1 MDEDKEGFRKGGF
14 RTRGMRNRRD
24 VGQEGCRKSGML
36 DTEWTVGMPDLG
48 MPERKDARKKGY
60 GKGGV
65 QERRDMGKV
74 GFKR

>member
-1 MDEDKEGFRKGGF
+1 MLD
-14 RTRGMRNRRD
+14 RRD
-24 VGQEGCRKSGML
+24 AGKVGC
-36 DTEWTVGMPDLG
+36 WTVGMPDLGMSDLG

-60 GKGGV
+60 GNGGV

>member
-1 MDEDKEGFRKGGF
+1 MLD
-14 RTRGMRNRRD
+14 RRD
-24 VGQEGCRKSGML
+24 AGKVGC
-36 DTEWTVGMPDLG
+36 WTVGMPDLG

>member
-36 DTEWTVGMPDLG
+36 DSWDAGPRELG

-60 GKGGV
+60 GKRGV

>member
-1 MDEDKEGFRKGGF
+1 
-14 RTRGMRNRRD
+14 
-24 VGQEGCRKSGML
+24 ML
-36 DTEWTVGMPDLG
+36 DRSDAGKVGCWTVGMLDLGIPELG

-74 GFKR
+74 GFTVRDRGCRKDGIQDMWDSK